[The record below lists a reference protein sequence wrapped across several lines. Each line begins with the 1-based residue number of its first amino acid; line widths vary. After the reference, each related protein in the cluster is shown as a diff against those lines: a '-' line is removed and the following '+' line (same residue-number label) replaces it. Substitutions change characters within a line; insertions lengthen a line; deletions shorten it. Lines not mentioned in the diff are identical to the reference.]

1 MITNEQKKWAEDFFN
16 KCEAKLDRVV
26 DVIKTDEPITVSQG
40 EPDYI
45 PGIKYNWMCGFWGG
59 MMWLL
64 YLQTGKE
71 KGLSGTISGGS
82 SDTYFGRSGGSKKEK
97 WLFRFTLVGSIIFVV
112 LTIVLT
118 ILLTGGT
125 AA

>member
-1 MITNEQKKWAEDFFN
+1 MVAITIIGIILVLLAVALTVMI
-16 KCEAKLDRVV
+16 L
-26 DVIKTDEPITVSQG
+26 
-40 EPDYI
+40 
-45 PGIKYNWMCGFWGG
+45 
-59 MMWLL
+59 
-64 YLQTGKE
+64 LQTGKE

>member
-1 MITNEQKKWAEDFFN
+1 MVAITIIGIILVLLAVTLTVMI
-16 KCEAKLDRVV
+16 L
-26 DVIKTDEPITVSQG
+26 
-40 EPDYI
+40 
-45 PGIKYNWMCGFWGG
+45 
-59 MMWLL
+59 
-64 YLQTGKE
+64 LQTGKE

>member
-1 MITNEQKKWAEDFFN
+1 MVAITIIGIILVLLAVTLTVMI
-16 KCEAKLDRVV
+16 L
-26 DVIKTDEPITVSQG
+26 
-40 EPDYI
+40 
-45 PGIKYNWMCGFWGG
+45 
-59 MMWLL
+59 
-64 YLQTGKE
+64 LQTGKE

-97 WLFRFTLVGSIIFVV
+97 WLFRFTLVGSIIFVI

-125 AA
+125 VA